1 MFRLP
6 SLSLALIVAL
16 IGTSSTVLAET
27 PLKLAE
33 VSRQLYD
40 AGVEARDPLLVIAA
54 AKLRRGLGIEQTDR
68 VAEGGTAG
76 DGPFDAAAMLDTA
89 EKLAAGDP
97 LMEGLIE
104 DIRAERTKGVTN
116 GPVYNIAQIGGG
128 RTDTYR
134 AVPFDGGKYAEI
146 YVEARDS
153 SDLNLKVFD
162 AQNRLVCSDT
172 DSSAIAYCGWQP
184 RSSGNFTIAVEN
196 ATGRTV
202 TYNLITN

>member
-6 SLSLALIVAL
+6 SLALAAALIS
-16 IGTSSTVLAET
+16 TSGAALAET

-33 VSRQLYD
+33 VSRQLFD

-54 AKLRRGLGIEQTDR
+54 AKLRAGLALEQTDR
-68 VAEGGTAG
+68 VAEDGTAG
-76 DGPFDAAAMLDTA
+76 TAQFDATTMLEAA
-89 EKLAAGDP
+89 EELAAGDP

-104 DIRAERTKGVTN
+104 DIRAERTKGVAG
-116 GPVYNIAQIGGG
+116 GPVYNIAQIAGG

-134 AVPFDGGKYAEI
+134 AVPFEGGKYAEI

-153 SDLNLKVFD
+153 SDLNLKIFD
-162 AQNRLVCSDT
+162 AQDRLVCSDT
-172 DSSAIAYCGWQP
+172 DPSAIAYCGWQP
-184 RSSGNFTIAVEN
+184 RSDGAFTIAVEN
-196 ATGRTV
+196 TTNRTV

>member
-6 SLSLALIVAL
+6 SFSLALILAL
-16 IGTSSTVLAET
+16 LTTSGAALAES

-54 AKLRRGLGIEQTDR
+54 AKLRRGLGIEPTDR
-68 VAEGGTAG
+68 VADGGTTGEAV
-76 DGPFDAAAMLDTA
+76 FDAAAMLDTA
-89 EKLAAGDP
+89 ADLAAGDP

-104 DIRAERTKGVTN
+104 DIRAERTKGVTD

-184 RSSGNFTIAVEN
+184 RSSGTFTIAVEN
-196 ATGRTV
+196 ATNRTV